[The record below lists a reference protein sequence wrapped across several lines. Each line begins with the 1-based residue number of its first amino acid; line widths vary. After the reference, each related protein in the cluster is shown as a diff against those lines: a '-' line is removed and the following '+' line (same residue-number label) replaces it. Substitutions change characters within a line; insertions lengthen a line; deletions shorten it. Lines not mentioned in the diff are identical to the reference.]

1 MSAARSLHD
10 RYAAWLMLERGLS
23 DNTRAAYAADALRID
38 SWLAQTGGPPP
49 TAPAADL

>member
-23 DNTRAAYAADALRID
+23 DNTRAAYAAMFL
-38 SWLAQTGGPPP
+38 SQSGMGFMLVLGSPSV
-49 TAPAADL
+49 